1 MTPNQLLEEVKGRFT
16 MLLHDE
22 EASLAVLL
30 KQAVGKY
37 QDLAGFMSK
46 ARITETDLISTGSA
60 ALPERFQT
68 RIAVKDANGR
78 YVKSESWNGE
88 LELSLTGGEAYP
100 LTLMYFE
107 NVREADF
114 DTYILPPASIA
125 LIADYLELLIASPN
139 AIRQRRIAIAGKLDT
154 SDIPTEESLAA
165 RKAELEERIKGSRAI
180 LPTISLF

>member
-1 MTPNQLLEEVKGRFT
+1 MTPNELLEEVTGRFT

-22 EASLAVLL
+22 PKSLAVLL

-46 ARITETDLISTGSA
+46 VRIAQTDIVDGLT

-68 RIAVKDANGR
+68 RIALKDAAGR
-78 YVKSESWNGE
+78 FVPCDAWSGE
-88 LELSLTGGEAYP
+88 LEVKLSGAETYP

-107 NVREADF
+107 NVRSADF
-114 DTYILPPASIA
+114 DLYQLPPASVA